1 MNPPSPGEEVVAQ
14 WNEWKGTINA
24 FRENTGQRLDRVD
37 KRVEKLDTRQDDFDR
52 EMATMK
58 VKVAAGAAIGSII
71 GGGIVTFIFAIATK
85 AIGG

>member
-1 MNPPSPGEEVVAQ
+1 M
-14 WNEWKGTINA
+14 NA
-24 FRENTGQRLDRVD
+24 FRDDTGKHFDRVD
-37 KRVEKLDTRQDDFDR
+37 KKLEQLDTRQDDFDR